1 MTSTA
6 LILAGGAGTRIRH
19 LHPDLPKP
27 MIPVAGKPFLHW
39 QIAWLASQGVRRVI
53 LSAGYRADV
62 IASYFSKQPVQGVDV
77 TTLAEQTPLGTGGA
91 VRFVVRTSGI
101 ADPWVFICNGDTLCP
116 AHLVDM
122 AVPADDQAC
131 RAKIL
136 VARVDNVADYGTIE
150 TDTTDGIT
158 AFVEKGRAT
167 GGGWV
172 NAGVYYVRTAW
183 AAELA
188 DSVPLSLEKEV
199 FPTLRPGE
207 LKVTRTTR
215 PFLDIGV
222 PARLERAAEFIGALR
237 L

>member
-1 MTSTA
+1 MTTA

-19 LHPDLPKP
+19 LYPDLPKP

-39 QIAWLASQGVRRVI
+39 QIAWLARQGVRRVF

-62 IASYFSKQPVQGVDV
+62 IASYFSQQPVQGVDV
-77 TTLAEQTPLGTGGA
+77 STITEQTPLGTGGA
-91 VRFVVRTSGI
+91 VRFAVRASAI
-101 ADPWVFICNGDTLCP
+101 ADPWVFVCNGDTLCP
-116 AHLVDM
+116 ARLADM
-122 AVPADDQAC
+122 AVPAHDQAC

-136 VARVDNVADYGTIE
+136 VARVDDAADYGTIE
-150 TDTTDGIT
+150 TDGADGIA
-158 AFVEKGRAT
+158 AFIEKGRAS

-183 AAELA
+183 AADLA
-188 DSVPLSLEKEV
+188 DSVPLSMEKDV
-199 FPTLRPGE
+199 FTALRPSE
-207 LKVTRTTR
+207 LKVTRTEQ

-222 PARLERAAEFIGALR
+222 PARLERAAEFIAALR